1 MKKYK
6 FKSITEIE
14 KQSQMN
20 KKYDFVPY
28 EGLIKEK
35 EYKIKKNK
43 IVILEKGEKYYE

>member
-20 KKYDFVPY
+20 KKYDFKPC
-28 EGLIKEK
+28 EECMKKESQT
-35 EYKIKKNK
+35 NNDK
-43 IVILEKGEKYYE
+43 IVILKKEIKYNE